1 MVNAKRMDERPCVS
15 FSYDFIGGLMRA
27 ERITI
32 LTILTILFFVHLSW
46 GQNSR
51 QDLEQRYK
59 TKLKGLEETR
69 TSKELFYEFFLIGH
83 SEKLKETYIKKGDLN
98 SSLYMTAVI
107 NKELPEGAA
116 PAEYIKLKAKYDQS
130 LLKQKQSYDKAVLME
145 KKKVIDQGKN
155 LIRSLV
161 QAGKLAEA
169 KNVNVYVKD
178 LSTQI
183 QNVMPSSQIVKPK
196 RASDKKSLLTTV
208 ELFGKN
214 LIKNPSN
221 ELPITDGKIQEW
233 DLIEGDWQ
241 QKTAYP
247 GPDDGRYFFFAGE
260 CARGILEQRIDLS
273 AFPALENITFSMK
286 ASVRPYSESSS
297 QIVVDFLKN
306 NEVLKSFD
314 SGKIVNSREWKKIE
328 LKGFLPM
335 AAEELRVRLI
345 SQRGGGAP
353 NNQGYFDNLS
363 LVLGEP
369 LGTIGAFFSSKEDI
383 FTMDEKE
390 FESDWSKK
398 LEASWT
404 GNLRNSARSTT
415 TIFLGELTSKETVFD
430 FRNEKLSKVALL
442 FYNKGD
448 QGVLREDDFND
459 LLDGVLK
466 GMTTFVGQKPRFKPN
481 AGLSKN
487 KLYFWLKMPY
497 LYKLEYSFSK
507 TRKGFNAE
515 YIRVSIL
522 PGSKKIN
529 AVNVDKENVE
539 VLSGSDLRSLIK
551 RNDSGSV
558 YLPEIPMVDQ
568 GEKGYCACATIAR
581 LLNYYGRKIDQH
593 DIANLALASG
603 EKGTDIRN
611 LKKSIEKISDKLR
624 LHTSVATECYGGKE
638 LYATRL
644 EKKIS
649 RELKRHDYPADKI
662 FQPQELNEFLLILFL
677 NDKWYEQFKKSI
689 FDSIDSGRPL
699 VWALVLGRVNE
710 PKAPQLT
717 GGHMRLIIGYNKE
730 KDEIYY
736 SDTWG
741 EGHEKKTMPMASA
754 FYASCAL
761 WEIRPR

>member
-1 MVNAKRMDERPCVS
+1 
-15 FSYDFIGGLMRA
+15 MRV
-27 ERITI
+27 ERIAI
-32 LTILTILFFVHLSW
+32 LTVLFFVHVSW
-46 GQNSR
+46 GQNSQ
-51 QDLEQRYK
+51 QDLEQGYK
-59 TKLKGLEETR
+59 TQLKGLEETL
-69 TSKELFYEFFLIGH
+69 TSKERFYEFFLIGH
-83 SEKLKETYIKKGDLN
+83 CEKLKETYMEKGDLS

-116 PAEYIKLKAKYDQS
+116 PTEYIKLKAKHDQS
-130 LLKQKQSYDKAVLME
+130 LLKLKQSYDKSVLME

-161 QAGKLAEA
+161 KAGKLAEA
-169 KNVNVYVKD
+169 KKVDVYLTE

-183 QNVMPSSQIVKPK
+183 KNVIDSSPIVKPK
-196 RASDKKSLLTTV
+196 RASDKNALLKAV
-208 ELFGKN
+208 ELFGEN

-221 ELPITDGKIQEW
+221 ELPIIDGKIQGW

-260 CARGILEQRIDLS
+260 CERGILEQRIDLS
-273 AFPALENITFSMK
+273 AFSALENITFSMN
-286 ASVRPYSESSS
+286 ASVRTVNTDSS
-297 QIVVDFLKN
+297 QVVVDFLKN
-306 NEVLKSFD
+306 GVVFKSFD
-314 SGKIVNSREWKKIE
+314 SGKIKSTQAWKKLE
-328 LKGFLPM
+328 FKDFFPM
-335 AAEELRVRLI
+335 GAEELRVRLI
-345 SQRGGGAP
+345 SQNGLVVR
-353 NNQGYFDNLS
+353 NEGYFDELS
-363 LVLGEP
+363 FVVNDTLATMG
-369 LGTIGAFFSSKEDI
+369 GFFSSKEDI

-398 LEASWT
+398 LDTSWT
-404 GNLRNSARSTT
+404 GSLRNSARTTT

-448 QGVLREDDFND
+448 QGALPELDFNE

-487 KLYFWLKMPY
+487 KLYFWLKIPY

-522 PGSKKIN
+522 PGSEKIN

-539 VLSGSDLRSLIK
+539 VLSVADLRSLIK
-551 RNDSGSV
+551 RDDSGSV
-558 YLPEIPMVDQ
+558 YLPGIPMVDQ
-568 GEKGYCACATIAR
+568 GEKGYCACATVAR
-581 LLNYYGRKIDQH
+581 LLNYYGRQIDQH

-624 LHTSVATECYGGKE
+624 LHTSVAAECYGGKE

-644 EKKIS
+644 KKKIS
-649 RELKRHDYPADKI
+649 RELKRHDYSADKI
-662 FQPQELNEFLLILFL
+662 FQPEELNEFLLLLFD

-689 FDSIDSGRPL
+689 FDSIDRGKPL
-699 VWALVLGRVNE
+699 VWALILGRVNE
-710 PKAPQLT
+710 PEAPQLT

-741 EGHEKKTMPMASA
+741 KGHEKKTMPMASA